1 MVLFIHYTAPKF
13 HVLDDSEGSV
23 RQEIG
28 RIFETDILKVA
39 SFQYFASDS
48 QFMSTGA
55 VTIIFLM
62 TDFRFSVNVGYG
74 Y

>member
-1 MVLFIHYTAPKF
+1 MF
-13 HVLDDSEGSV
+13 DDSEGSV
-23 RQEIG
+23 RKETG

-39 SFQYFASDS
+39 FFQYFAILRKFASDS
-48 QFMSTGA
+48 QFMTTGA
-55 VTIIFLM
+55 LTVVSLM